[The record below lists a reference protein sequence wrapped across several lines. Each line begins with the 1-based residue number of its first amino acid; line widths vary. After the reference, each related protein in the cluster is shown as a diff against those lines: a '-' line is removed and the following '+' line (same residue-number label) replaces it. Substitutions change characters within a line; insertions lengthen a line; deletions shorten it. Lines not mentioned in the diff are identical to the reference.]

1 MRHKHYDK
9 IIPWANSVDNVVVL
23 FKCLGGN
30 WEPVDNPSWDVAREY
45 RVCATQHV
53 EVVLAK
59 LNDPSIQLQ
68 VNDGEVWVDVDNL
81 PRFESATYRVKPTT
95 IRIGKYDVPAPLSK
109 PAEEGKHYYF
119 VNLIEPEK
127 ALLHRVNPGVPA
139 KPLWFCHQTKE
150 AAVLHAIALNS
161 LTKPEQ

>member
-23 FKCLGGN
+23 FKCLGGS

-45 RVCATQHV
+45 RVCAPQHV

-59 LNDPSIQLQ
+59 LNDPSVQLQ
-68 VNDGEVWVDVDNL
+68 VDDGNDWVDVNSL
-81 PRFESATYRVKPTT
+81 PRFEPATYRAKPTT
-95 IRIGKYDVPAPLSK
+95 IRIGKYAVPAPLSK
-109 PAEEGKHYYF
+109 PTEFGGYYYF
-119 VNLIEPEK
+119 VNLTDPED
-127 ALLHRVNPGVPA
+127 ALLNRSLANVLH